1 MQRSLGTKTI
11 RCGILVWGVGAG
23 GVAHVEKRR
32 QWRLEKR
39 SGKQDR
45 EIKLTEQV
53 VLKKE

>member
-1 MQRSLGTKTI
+1 MKTI